1 MEKGPYI
8 KKKTRALDLDKYIRE
23 SIGLRI
29 RKRRKELGITQE
41 ALAEQM
47 LISKSTISAYE
58 NDKVDIK
65 GSVIREIA
73 NILYTT
79 PNYLLGYNEYDENTL
94 EIIDMFSKIKD
105 EKIKDLLYIQIKAIV
120 NFISD

>member
-1 MEKGPYI
+1 MEKSPYI
-8 KKKTRALDLDKYIRE
+8 KKKTRAPDLDKYIRE

-29 RKRRKELGITQE
+29 RRRRKELGITQE

-47 LISKSTISAYE
+47 FLPKSTISAYE

-73 NILYTT
+73 DSLYTT

-94 EIIDMFSKIKD
+94 EIIDMFNRIND

-120 NFISD
+120 NSIGD